1 MNTANNAR
9 SPQQIDNRLLFGMMI
24 KDLKKSLP
32 SACTFLAPFMTSVGE
47 HRVLAKINGDEYQY
61 TVPQDLSFTSAD
73 IEELRNVIIEV
84 CE

>member
-1 MNTANNAR
+1 MNNTVNR
-9 SPQQIDNRLLFGMMI
+9 PQQIDNRLLFGMMI

-32 SACTFLAPFMTSVGE
+32 KACTFLAPFMTNVGE

-73 IEELRNVIIEV
+73 IEELRKVILDV